1 MKKLLNVLAL
11 FVLIVFAAGCSN
23 SGNKTMEKTNTS
35 SKETNSKEKTVYTLI
50 SLPNDGGQMSNG
62 VEAAIEEMNI
72 ALEPFNAEV
81 KYQAADDYSIVSEAI
96 LSGTAQFTNAS
107 GATYVKAR
115 MENNKIIPMF
125 VPAPDGDLERAG
137 YPAYIATNI
146 SHKSDFDGIEGK
158 EALKKLK
165 GKSFSFVSA
174 TSTSGRVV
182 PTTTFWEVFGPEGTG
197 EVDKKS
203 KIYEENIDNGGIFSE
218 VQFAGSHPASVE
230 LIANDRVYAGAF
242 CCEYGE
248 PYKDKLN
255 IIYEQ
260 QVSGDPYWVNSENVP
275 KEHIDAIIDHFT
287 ELTPDNVTAKNFFA
301 PEGETADDKNKY
313 EIGHDE
319 RYVKVDAS
327 YFDFLE
333 KMFKDEM

>member
-1 MKKLLNVLAL
+1 MKKLLKVFVL
-11 FVLIVFAAGCSN
+11 FVVLVLTVTGCSN
-23 SGNKTMEKTNTS
+23 KNSEVANNSAK
-35 SKETNSKEKTVYTLI
+35 KEDGKKEKTVYTLI

-62 VEAAIEEMNI
+62 VESAIEEMNI

-81 KYQAADDYSIVSEAI
+81 KYQSADDYSVVSEAI

-107 GATYVKAR
+107 GATYAKAR
-115 MENNKIIPMF
+115 MENDKIIPMF
-125 VPAPDGDLERAG
+125 VPAPDGDIDKAG
-137 YPAYIATNI
+137 YPAFIATNI
-146 SHKSDFDGIEGK
+146 SHKDDFKGLEGK
-158 EALKKLK
+158 EALEKLK

-174 TSTSGRVV
+174 TSTSGRVI
-182 PTTTFWEVFGPEGTG
+182 PTQTLWEVFGPEGTG
-197 EVDKKS
+197 DVKEKS
-203 KIYEENIDNGGIFSE
+203 KIFEENIDNGGIFSE

-275 KEHIDAIIDHFT
+275 QEQIDAIVEHFT
-287 ELTPDNVTAKNFFA
+287 NLTPENATAKNFFA
-301 PEGETADDKNKY
+301 PEGVSVNDKDEY
-313 EIGHDE
+313 ELENNE
-319 RYVKVDAS
+319 RYVKVEPE
-327 YFDFLE
+327 YFSFLE
-333 KMFKDEM
+333 KMFEDEM